1 MNKRTKLILSVIGA
15 AAILVPVVLLIT
27 LSGRSPTTP
36 NVSPEKRN
44 IDTGNVG
51 EVVKRSAPSPVIL
64 PSAPP
69 STESATPATS
79 PFPSPTPQA
88 EGLEE

>member
-1 MNKRTKLILSVIGA
+1 MNKRTKLILSIIGV
-15 AAILVPVVLLIT
+15 AAILVPVILLVT
-27 LSGRSPTTP
+27 LSGRAPAS
-36 NVSPEKRN
+36 SQLSSEKRN

-51 EVVKRSAPSPVIL
+51 EVAKRAAPSPVTL

-79 PFPSPTPQA
+79 PSPSPEV
-88 EGLEE
+88 EGLAQ

>member
-1 MNKRTKLILSVIGA
+1 MSKRTKLILSIIGA
-15 AAILVPVVLLIT
+15 AAILVPAVLLIT
-27 LSGRSPTTP
+27 LSGRAPASPQ
-36 NVSPEKRN
+36 VSSEKRN

-51 EVVKRSAPSPVIL
+51 EVAKRLAPSPAIL

-79 PFPSPTPQA
+79 PSPSPEV
-88 EGLEE
+88 EGLAQ